1 MEILKDASATAIYG
15 SQGAN
20 GVVLITT
27 KAAKREKMTV
37 NFNAGVTVSSVNKRI
52 DMLDFDEWVD
62 YLRDNNC
69 VTALEKIYDASTGN
83 LKVTPVDWQD
93 YSFRKAVGQ
102 RYYFSIAGRPESV
115 RYMFSLGYNNTQG
128 AVKKTGF
135 EQYTMRLNL
144 DKKLFRAI
152 TIGTKVN
159 LGYSISEL
167 A

>member
-52 DMLDFDEWVD
+52 EMLQFDEYVR
-62 YLRDNNC
+62 YLNDNNC
-69 VTALEKIYDASTGN
+69 VTALGKIYDASTGN

-93 YSFRKAVGQ
+93 YSFRTAVGQ
-102 RYYFSIAGRPESV
+102 RY
-115 RYMFSLGYNNTQG
+115 
-128 AVKKTGF
+128 
-135 EQYTMRLNL
+135 
-144 DKKLFRAI
+144 
-152 TIGTKVN
+152 
-159 LGYSISEL
+159 
-167 A
+167 